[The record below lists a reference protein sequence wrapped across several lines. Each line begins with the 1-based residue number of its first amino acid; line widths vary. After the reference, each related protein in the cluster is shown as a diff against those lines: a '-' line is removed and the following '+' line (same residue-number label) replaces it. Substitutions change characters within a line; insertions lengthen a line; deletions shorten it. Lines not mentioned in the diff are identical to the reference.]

1 MLRKRFINSIA
12 QYIAENNG
20 KTDRLFP
27 KYLIGLSIRL
37 AVISN
42 ALCNRLCNHV

>member
-12 QYIAENNG
+12 QYNGENNE
-20 KTDRLFP
+20 KTASRIP